1 MAESAHRGCQA
12 PRAAPVTIKDQC
24 PWSGAV
30 PAKMRLCAKE
40 QVQRRRRACCLPILL
55 VAGLSGTAVAGE
67 DQPRREVFSGVE
79 TTNNYTGV
87 YAGGG
92 YAFGEGLYGSG
103 WRVRAVGAVGRYS
116 YDGTLFESGS
126 YVPTEF
132 SGDVSFLSVQAGYQI
147 RRGPLVVKAFAGIEA
162 VDQQISPYDPGNSVQ
177 GTALGLRIA
186 LETWAD
192 LTGRWFLSA
201 DASFG
206 TAFQEYWELT
216 RIGYRLG
223 PVLSAGLEGGVLG
236 NREYNAGRGGGFVRA
251 HFKAFEATV
260 SGGFTG
266 DYLLDEPSGYLALS
280 LYRAF

>member
-1 MAESAHRGCQA
+1 MC
-12 PRAAPVTIKDQC
+12 T
-24 PWSGAV
+24 
-30 PAKMRLCAKE
+30 KE
-40 QVQRRRRACCLPILL
+40 QIGLRRRACCLPVLF
-55 VAGLSGTAVAGE
+55 VASLPGTAVAGE

-103 WRVRAVGAVGRYS
+103 WRVRAVGALGRYS
-116 YDGTLFESGS
+116 YDGTLFANGS
-126 YVPTEF
+126 YGPAEF
-132 SGDVSFLSVQAGYQI
+132 TGDVTFLSAQAGYQV
-147 RRGPLVVKAFAGIEA
+147 RRGPLIVKAFAGIEA
-162 VDQQISPYDPGNSVQ
+162 VDQQISPYDPGNAVQ

-192 LTGRWFLSA
+192 LSGRWFLSA

-223 PVLSAGLEGGVLG
+223 PALSAGLEGGVLATG
-236 NREYNAGRGGGFVRA
+236 NTTPAEAAVSCVPTSRRSRQPCRAVSPATICSTTRAAISHSAYTGHFSLRARGRGER
-251 HFKAFEATV
+251 
-260 SGGFTG
+260 
-266 DYLLDEPSGYLALS
+266 DRL
-280 LYRAF
+280 